1 MTAKPA
7 TATQAPK
14 SRSASL
20 WSLAVVVLVVLG
32 LSRLGS
38 YWQERQQAE
47 LMRAQ
52 IAPGE
57 LLMLSSQTCEFCR
70 RARVWLDAQ
79 RVAYSECF
87 IETDPACAAQY
98 RAYMA
103 PGTPT
108 FLLNGQRVVGFD
120 RQRLVQMLEETGRP
134 RVPALKP

>member
-1 MTAKPA
+1 MTAKPTTPPKSA
-7 TATQAPK
+7 K
-14 SRSASL
+14 SRSAGL
-20 WSLAVVVLVVLG
+20 WSLAAVVLVVLG

-47 LMRAQ
+47 VMRAH

-57 LLMLSSQTCEFCR
+57 LLMLSSETCEFCR

-87 IETDPACAAQY
+87 IETDSACAAQY

-108 FLLNGQRVVGFD
+108 FLLNGQRVVGFN
-120 RQRLVQMLEETGRP
+120 RQRLVQILEESGRP
-134 RVPALKP
+134 RVSVLKP

>member
-1 MTAKPA
+1 MTAPPIKP
-7 TATQAPK
+7 
-14 SRSASL
+14 RRASL

-57 LLMLSSQTCEFCR
+57 LLMLSSETCEFCR

-79 RVAYSECF
+79 RVPYSECF

-98 RAYMA
+98 QAYRA

-120 RQRLVQMLEETGRP
+120 RQRLVQMLEESSRP
-134 RVPALKP
+134 RSPMLKP